1 MTKLE
6 RIRTAAAIPAAFRGP
21 GRIAKSLELIEAR
34 AAGGTI
40 EFKSTVWK
48 AAKPQL
54 KVESGGKCAYCESPT
69 DTVAHGDVEH
79 FRPKSKYWWLAYCY
93 DNYVYAC
100 QICNQVHKGDEFPIH
115 ATAGA
120 WAGPLLPAPPA
131 PATLATLAETLT
143 PDALDLTAGHALADF
158 LVAARKEKAGLV
170 DPYVT
175 DPDPLFKWV
184 ANDVLKIVEL
194 APASKKVAA
203 KRAFAG
209 AEDSYGLNREE
220 LKRTRYN
227 TYEDLVLLKDSLAAL
242 AAAGIEPVLQQRIR
256 DQITAMTKVDKPY
269 AGMVRYFVKEFQL
282 TL

>member
-6 RIRTAAAIPAAFRGP
+6 RVRTAAAIPAAFRGA
-21 GRIAKSLELIEAR
+21 GRIAKSLELIEGR
-34 AAGGTI
+34 VAGTL
-40 EFKSTVWK
+40 EFRSTVWK

-54 KVESGGKCAYCESPT
+54 KLETGGKCAYCESPT

-115 ATAGA
+115 AAAGA
-120 WAGPLLPAPPA
+120 WAGPLVPAPPTSA
-131 PATLATLAETLT
+131 ALAALAEKLV
-143 PDALDLTAGHALADF
+143 PDALDVTAGHALADF
-158 LVAARKEKAGLV
+158 LTAAGKEKAALV

-194 APASKKVAA
+194 APASTKVAA
-203 KRAFAG
+203 RRAFAG
-209 AEDSYGLNREE
+209 AEASYGLNREE

-227 TYEDLVLLKDSLAAL
+227 TYEDLVLLKDSLAAFE
-242 AAAGIEPVLQQRIR
+242 ADGAHPALQQRIR
-256 DQITAMTKVDKPY
+256 DQIKGMTKVDRPY
-269 AGMVRYFVKEFQL
+269 AGMVRYFVKKFGIAL
-282 TL
+282 

>member
-21 GRIAKSLELIEAR
+21 GRIAKSLELIDAR
-34 AAGGTI
+34 AAGGAI

-54 KVESGGKCAYCESPT
+54 KLETGGKCAYCESPT

-115 ATAGA
+115 ATTGM
-120 WAGPLLPAPPA
+120 WTGPALPAPPT
-131 PATLATLAETLT
+131 PATFATLAETLI
-143 PDALDLTAGHALADF
+143 PDALDLMAGHALADF
-158 LVAARKEKAGLV
+158 LIAAGKEKAGLV

-194 APASKKVAA
+194 APASNKVAA

-209 AEDSYGLNREE
+209 AEESYGLNREE

-227 TYEDLVLLKDSLAAL
+227 TYEDLVLLKDALAAL
-242 AAAGIEPVLQQRIR
+242 AADPALQQRIR
-256 DQITAMTKVDKPY
+256 DRIKAMTKVESPY

>member
-6 RIRTAAAIPAAFRGP
+6 RIRTAAAIPAAFRGS

-54 KVESGGKCAYCESPT
+54 KRETGGKCAYCESPT

-115 ATAGA
+115 ATAGV
-120 WAGPLLPAPPA
+120 WTGPALPAPPT
-131 PATLATLAETLT
+131 PATLAALAETLI

-158 LVAARKEKAGLV
+158 LVAAGKEKAGLV

-194 APASKKVAA
+194 APASNKVAA

-209 AEDSYGLNREE
+209 AEESYGLNGEE
-220 LKRTRYN
+220 FNRTRWK
-227 TYEDLVLLKDSLAAL
+227 TYTDFVVMKDSLKVL
-242 AAAGIEPVLQQRIR
+242 EAAGLEPALQQRIR
-256 DQITAMTKVDKPY
+256 DQITSMTLVDAPY
-269 AGMVRYFVKEFQL
+269 AGMVRYFVKEFGL

>member
-6 RIRTAAAIPAAFRGP
+6 RLRTAAAIPAAFRGP

-34 AAGGTI
+34 ATGNPI

-54 KVESGGKCAYCESPT
+54 KVETGGKCAYCESPT

-115 ATAGA
+115 ATTGV
-120 WAGPLLPAPPA
+120 WTGPPLPASPTPA
-131 PATLATLAETLT
+131 KFATLAETLI

-158 LVAARKEKAGLV
+158 LVAAGKEKAGLV

-194 APASKKVAA
+194 APASNKVAA

-209 AEDSYGLNREE
+209 AEASYGLNREE
-220 LKRTRYN
+220 LKRTRWK
-227 TYEDLVLLKDSLAAL
+227 TYTDFVVMKDALKAL
-242 AAAGIEPVLQQRIR
+242 EAAGLEPALQQRVR
-256 DQITAMTKVDKPY
+256 DQIKSMTLVDAPY
-269 AGMVRYFVKEFQL
+269 AGMVRYFVKEFGL

>member
-34 AAGGTI
+34 ATGNPI

-54 KVESGGKCAYCESPT
+54 KVETGGKCAYCESPT

-93 DNYVYAC
+93 DNYLYAC
-100 QICNQVHKGDEFPIH
+100 QICNQVHKGDEFPVH
-115 ATAGA
+115 ATAGM
-120 WAGPLLPAPPA
+120 WTGPVLPTPPTSA
-131 PATLATLAETLT
+131 AFATLAETLV
-143 PDALDLTAGHALADF
+143 PDPLDLNAGHALAEF
-158 LVAARKEKAGLV
+158 LVAAGKEKAGLI

-184 ANDVLKIVEL
+184 ADDVLKVVRV
-194 APASKKVAA
+194 AAASDLVAA
-203 KRAFAG
+203 KRAFEG
-209 AEDSYGLNREE
+209 AEASYGLNREE
-220 LKRTRYN
+220 LKRNRWK
-227 TYEDLVLLKDSLAAL
+227 TYTDFVVLKDSLRAFE
-242 AAAGIEPVLQQRIR
+242 AAGIESALQQRIR
-256 DQITAMTKVDKPY
+256 DQITAMTQVDAPY
-269 AGMVRYFVKEFQL
+269 AGMIRYFVKEFHI
-282 TL
+282 T

>member
-6 RIRTAAAIPAAFRGP
+6 RVRTAAAIPDAFRGA
-21 GRIAKSLELIEAR
+21 GRIAKSLELIEGR
-34 AAGGTI
+34 VAGTL
-40 EFKSTVWK
+40 EFRSTVWK

-54 KVESGGKCAYCESPT
+54 KLETGGKCAYCESPT

-115 ATAGA
+115 AAAGA
-120 WAGPLLPAPPA
+120 WAGPLVPAPPTSA
-131 PATLATLAETLT
+131 ALAALAEKLV
-143 PDALDLTAGHALADF
+143 PDALDVTGGHALADF
-158 LVAARKEKAGLV
+158 LTAAGKEKAALV

-194 APASKKVAA
+194 APASTKVAA
-203 KRAFAG
+203 RRAFAG
-209 AEDSYGLNREE
+209 AEASYGLNREE

-227 TYEDLVLLKDSLAAL
+227 TYEDLVLLKDSLAAFE
-242 AAAGIEPVLQQRIR
+242 ADGAHPALQQRIR
-256 DQITAMTKVDKPY
+256 DQIKGMTKVDRPY
-269 AGMVRYFVKEFQL
+269 AGMVRYFVKKFGIAL
-282 TL
+282 

>member
-34 AAGGTI
+34 ATGNPI

-54 KVESGGKCAYCESPT
+54 KAETGGKCAYCESPT

-115 ATAGA
+115 ATTGV
-120 WAGPLLPAPPA
+120 WTGPALPAPPT
-131 PATLATLAETLT
+131 PAKFATLAEALI

-158 LVAARKEKAGLV
+158 LVAAGKEKAGLV

-194 APASKKVAA
+194 APASNKVAA

-209 AEDSYGLNREE
+209 AEASYGLNREE
-220 LKRTRYN
+220 LKRTRWK
-227 TYEDLVLLKDSLAAL
+227 TYTDFVVMKDALKVLET
-242 AAAGIEPVLQQRIR
+242 AGLEPALQQRVR
-256 DQITAMTKVDKPY
+256 DQIKSMTLVDAPY
-269 AGMVRYFVKEFQL
+269 AGMVRYFVKEFGL
-282 TL
+282 AI

>member
-6 RIRTAAAIPAAFRGP
+6 RIRTAAAIPAAFRGA
-21 GRIAKSLELIEAR
+21 GRLAKSLELVEGR
-34 AAGGTI
+34 VAGTL
-40 EFKSTVWK
+40 EFKPTVWK

-54 KVESGGKCAYCESPT
+54 KRESDGKCAYCESKT

-115 ATAGA
+115 ASTGA
-120 WAGPLLPAPPA
+120 WTGPTLPVSPTPA
-131 PATLATLAETLT
+131 ALATLAETLT
-143 PDALDLTAGHALADF
+143 PDALDLTAGHAFADF
-158 LVAARKEKAGLV
+158 LVASGKEKAGLV

-175 DPDPLFKWV
+175 DPDPLFKWI
-184 ANDVLKIVEL
+184 ADDVLKVVAL
-194 APASKKVAA
+194 APASNAVAA
-203 KRAFAG
+203 QRAFAG
-209 AEDSYGLNREE
+209 AEESYGLNREE
-220 LKRTRYN
+220 LKRNRYK
-227 TYEDLVLLKDSLAAL
+227 TYEELVLLKDSLAAF
-242 AAAGIEPVLQQRIR
+242 AAAGIYPVLQQRIK
-256 DQITAMTKVDKPY
+256 DQITAMTKVDAPY

>member
-6 RIRTAAAIPAAFRGP
+6 RIRTAAAIPPAFRGS
-21 GRIAKSLELIEAR
+21 GRIAKSLELIRAR
-34 AAGGTI
+34 AAGGAI
-40 EFKSTVWK
+40 EFRSNVWK
-48 AAKPQL
+48 EAKPQL
-54 KVESGGKCAYCESPT
+54 KVETGGKCAYCESPT

-115 ATAGA
+115 ATSGV
-120 WAGPLLPAPPA
+120 WTGPALPAPA
-131 PATLATLAETLT
+131 KFATLAETLI

-158 LVAARKEKAGLV
+158 LVAAGKEKAGLV

-194 APASKKVAA
+194 APASNKVAA
-203 KRAFAG
+203 TRAFAG
-209 AEDSYGLNREE
+209 AEAAYGLNREE
-220 LKRTRYN
+220 LKRTRWK
-227 TYEDLVLLKDSLAAL
+227 TYTDFVVMKDALKALEAARL
-242 AAAGIEPVLQQRIR
+242 EPALQQRVR
-256 DQITAMTKVDKPY
+256 DQIKSMTLVDAPY
-269 AGMVRYFVKEFQL
+269 AGMVRYFVKEFRL
-282 TL
+282 PL

>member
-6 RIRTAAAIPAAFRGP
+6 RVRTAAAIPAAFRGA
-21 GRIAKSLELIEAR
+21 GRIAKSLELIEGR
-34 AAGGTI
+34 VAGTL
-40 EFKSTVWK
+40 EFRSTVWK

-54 KVESGGKCAYCESPT
+54 KLETGGKCAYCESPT

-115 ATAGA
+115 AAAGA
-120 WAGPLLPAPPA
+120 WAGPLVPAPPTSA
-131 PATLATLAETLT
+131 ALAALAEKLV
-143 PDALDLTAGHALADF
+143 PDALDVTAGHALADF
-158 LVAARKEKAGLV
+158 LTAAGKEKAALV

-194 APASKKVAA
+194 APASTKVAA
-203 KRAFAG
+203 RRAFAG
-209 AEDSYGLNREE
+209 AEASYGLNREE

-227 TYEDLVLLKDSLAAL
+227 TYEDLVLLKDSLAAFE
-242 AAAGIEPVLQQRIR
+242 ADGTHPALQQRIR
-256 DQITAMTKVDKPY
+256 DQIKGMTKVDSPY
-269 AGMVRYFVKEFQL
+269 AGMVRYFVKKFGIAL
-282 TL
+282 